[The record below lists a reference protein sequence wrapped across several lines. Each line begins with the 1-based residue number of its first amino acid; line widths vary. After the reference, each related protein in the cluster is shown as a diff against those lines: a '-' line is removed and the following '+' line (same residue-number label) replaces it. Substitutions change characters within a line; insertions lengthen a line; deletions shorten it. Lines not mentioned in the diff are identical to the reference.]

1 MKIAV
6 TGANGLLGQ
15 HLIQLLLQATDWE
28 VIAIGK
34 GDCRLP
40 VIPSKRFTYH
50 SLDIT
55 DGVTATDYYL
65 SLRPNIIIHAA
76 AHTQVDYCEENP
88 VSCWDTNVTATRFL
102 VAAAQ
107 NFSSF
112 FIFVSTDFVFDG
124 TAGPYTESD
133 TPNPVNYYGSSK
145 VAAEKEVQQSGLQTA
160 IVRTCLVYGNTHDG
174 SRSNIVSWV
183 KNSLTAGK
191 SINVVNDQWRTPTL
205 VTDLAKG
212 ILLIAQQQATGIFH
226 ISGNDMMTPYDM
238 AMATAAHYALDES
251 LITAVNANTFSQPAK
266 RPLKTGFII
275 TKAQTQLSY
284 QPSSFTEGLHQLDI
298 V

>member
-15 HLIQLLLQATDWE
+15 HLIQLLLQATDW
-28 VIAIGK
+28 AIIGTGK

-40 VIPSKRFTYH
+40 VVISNRFNYH

-55 DGVTATDYYL
+55 DGLAVAHFLLLTQ
-65 SLRPNIIIHAA
+65 PNIIIHAA
-76 AHTQVDYCEENP
+76 AHTQVDFCELNQ
-88 VSCWDTNVTATRFL
+88 VACWDTNVTGTRFL
-102 VAAAQ
+102 LDAAKPY
-107 NFSSF
+107 NSF

-133 TPNPVNYYGSSK
+133 IPNPVNYYGSSK
-145 VAAEKEVQQSGLQTA
+145 VAAEKAWQESGLPGA

-191 SINVVNDQWRTPTL
+191 PISVVNDQWRTPTL

-226 ISGNDMMTPYDM
+226 ISGNEMLTPFDM
-238 AMATAAHYALDES
+238 AMGTATYYQLDSS
-251 LITAVNANTFSQPAK
+251 LIKAVDANTFSQPAK
-266 RPLKTGFII
+266 RPPKTGFLIS
-275 TKAQTQLSY
+275 KAQTQLSY
-284 QPSSFTEGLHQLDI
+284 QPHSFAEGLLKMDT
-298 V
+298 